1 MEKTEEKKEES
12 KKKDENVMMI
22 YFDPGHYTVM
32 ENVGKFTVTV
42 CRDGDLS
49 HPIEVDFN
57 TEDGT
62 ANDGSDYEGY
72 NGTLTFHAGEAH
84 KSVSIFISVYSLSL
98 SFLSMI
104 FHLFTLFSLSIFFL
118 YAYSIPSS
126 SFISNFHLRSPYY
139 SCSFIHSLPPLY
151 CWPLL

>member
-1 MEKTEEKKEES
+1 MSLINDDSLSSKPLTFTLLVFSFPLFLWIYCITQTVLQATKKLTGGGVRRKVEKTEEKKEEG
-12 KKKDENVMMI
+12 KKKDENVMMV

-84 KSVSIFISVYSLSL
+84 KSVSISILFIF
-98 SFLSMI
+98 SFL
-104 FHLFTLFSLSIFFL
+104 
-118 YAYSIPSS
+118 
-126 SFISNFHLRSPYY
+126 
-139 SCSFIHSLPPLY
+139 PL
-151 CWPLL
+151 